1 MRRLVTDP
9 PDTVRVSLTD
19 FNIESFNIES
29 PMPIPGI
36 GLFHGNAIINRRIV
50 LTKKHFGHGQLPV
63 REISKHHK
71 HGNDQNGDR
80 EHALQSRR

>member
-9 PDTVRVSLTD
+9 PDAVRVSLTD
-19 FNIESFNIES
+19 FNIES

-36 GLFHGNAIINRRIV
+36 GLFHWNAIISRRIV
-50 LTKKHFGHGQLPV
+50 HTKKHFGQGQLPV
-63 REISKHHK
+63 RESSNHHK